1 MSPGLVG
8 PAATDS
14 GRIARLVPASRE
26 AAEPGVPIPAAA
38 DRGEAFFAA
47 TAAGRRELLALIAK
61 ECAGQD
67 APVGDQPP
75 ADFKRLD
82 AAVLE
87 GRVGELIR
95 EFERTLDLPR
105 SLCERIVN
113 DPLGEPIVVAAAA
126 ARIPI
131 AVLQRILLLINPAVS
146 HSVERVFDLTNLYYE
161 LDRRAADRLMS
172 LWREAAPRGESR
184 RRLCRSP
191 PKRCGRRSRCGRG
204 SARSPNASRTA
215 RSLHDLIE
223 KVPACTIFALDDP
236 EVGIEAHLLGKVGF
250 DLVLGSRHRLER
262 STEGAVGGALLGER
276 RLRRGTVEIRCSIE
290 AVDLDE
296 DRSGLFGA
304 VPAHRREQ
312 PLDVASPDVCRD
324 PQSRFQTH
332 GGCTGARSRKAADLS
347 DEMLN

>member
-1 MSPGLVG
+1 VNASAVDRTKLIGLAERPGADIKARLLLALTALYVERDTHTDEEKRQYAELAQRLLDVVDATTRSAVIAILRDHPGAPIEIVGPAQAVSPGLVG

-172 LWREAAPRGESR
+172 LWREAAPRGESPAALPVAAEAVR
-184 RRLCRSP
+184 PPLPLRARFGALAERIQDRKVTSRSD
-191 PKRCGRRSRCGRG
+191 RESAGLYDLRSR
-204 SARSPNASRTA
+204 
-215 RSLHDLIE
+215 
-223 KVPACTIFALDDP
+223 
-236 EVGIEAHLLGKVGF
+236 
-250 DLVLGSRHRLER
+250 
-262 STEGAVGGALLGER
+262 
-276 RLRRGTVEIRCSIE
+276 
-290 AVDLDE
+290 
-296 DRSGLFGA
+296 
-304 VPAHRREQ
+304 
-312 PLDVASPDVCRD
+312 
-324 PQSRFQTH
+324 
-332 GGCTGARSRKAADLS
+332 
-347 DEMLN
+347 

>member
-1 MSPGLVG
+1 M
-8 PAATDS
+8 
-14 GRIARLVPASRE
+14 
-26 AAEPGVPIPAAA
+26 PIPAAA

-61 ECAGQD
+61 DCAGQD

-75 ADFKRLD
+75 ADFERLD

-126 ARIPI
+126 ARMPI

-172 LWREAAPRGESR
+172 LWREAAAPRGEYPRRPAGR
-184 RRLCRSP
+184 RRS
-191 PKRCGRRSRCGRG
+191 G
-204 SARSPNASRTA
+204 AAA
-215 RSLHDLIE
+215 A
-223 KVPACTIFALDDP
+223 PAA
-236 EVGIEAHLLGKVGF
+236 
-250 DLVLGSRHRLER
+250 
-262 STEGAVGGALLGER
+262 GAVR
-276 RLRRGTVEIRCSIE
+276 RARRTHPG
-290 AVDLDE
+290 
-296 DRSGLFGA
+296 
-304 VPAHRREQ
+304 
-312 PLDVASPDVCRD
+312 
-324 PQSRFQTH
+324 PQGHFTI
-332 GGCTGARSRKAADLS
+332 
-347 DEMLN
+347 